1 MKFKF
6 FELGKYS
13 ISTLI
18 VFTFD
23 ILTLYILTDFFLFH
37 YMLSALMAVSIG
49 FSINYI
55 LNVNWVFKKRTF
67 KENPILEYNFMVLIS
82 VGTSAF
88 NIILV
93 WLLTDF
99 FFIYY
104 VLSKFIASLI
114 SFLLKFLIKKRF
126 LFSR

>member
-1 MKFKF
+1 
-6 FELGKYS
+6 
-13 ISTLI
+13 
-18 VFTFD
+18 
-23 ILTLYILTDFFLFH
+23 
-37 YMLSALMAVSIG
+37 MLSALMAVSIG

>member
-18 VFTFD
+18 AFTFD

>member
-1 MKFKF
+1 MKFKI

-18 VFTFD
+18 AFTFD
-23 ILTLYILTDFFLFH
+23 ILTLYVLTDFFLLH
-37 YMLSALMAVSIG
+37 YMLSALIAVSIG

-67 KENPILEYNFMVLIS
+67 RENPILEYNFMVLIS

-88 NIILV
+88 NIMFV

-104 VLSKFIASLI
+104 VFSKFIASVI
-114 SFLLKFLIKKRF
+114 SFILKFLIKKRI